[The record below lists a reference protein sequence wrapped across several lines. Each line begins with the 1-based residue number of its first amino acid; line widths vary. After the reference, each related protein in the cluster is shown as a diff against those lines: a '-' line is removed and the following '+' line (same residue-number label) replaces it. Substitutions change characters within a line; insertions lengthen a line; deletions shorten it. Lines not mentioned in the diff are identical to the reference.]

1 LPNPIMQAVIV
12 MDSEPRGFSY
22 WGVVMSTEP
31 NMPDGEAQV
40 SIPSIFV
47 SYETGVHIKKK
58 FNAAAATCRSN
69 DKTVLDRGG
78 VFDRGFDESLSEN
91 NGRQCSYN
99 DGVLVSI
106 DDMGDEL
113 LKPER
118 VSFGI

>member
-1 LPNPIMQAVIV
+1 MQAVIV

-58 FNAAAATCRSN
+58 YITAAATCHSN
-69 DKTVLDRGG
+69 DKDVLDGGG
-78 VFDRGFDESLSEN
+78 VFDRGFDGRDESLSEN
-91 NGRQCSYN
+91 NGGQCSYN
-99 DGVLVSI
+99 DGVLISI